1 LREERGEWRVES
13 GERRDSSRPPK
24 PLPAGR
30 GWGWVYPM
38 QDAVP
43 RVVVMAV
50 RMVMMIL
57 MTVRHVSFDDSLL
70 IVSEV

>member
-1 LREERGEWRVES
+1 MFQGS
-13 GERRDSSRPPK
+13 IPPR

-30 GWGWVYPM
+30 GWGYPM

-43 RVVVMAV
+43 SVVVMAV

-57 MTVRHVSFDDSLL
+57 MMVRHVSFDF
-70 IVSEV
+70 IVKKFRS